1 MSSSSESKVTSSSL
15 IKKKSLRL
23 DDLDEILERLFRREH
38 LSESTVKMVCE
49 KAKEILSNEPN
60 VKPVRAPVTVVGDV
74 RPLSL
79 SLTLTHSHPHTHTY
93 TLKYHR
99 YTDNSTT

>member
-1 MSSSSESKVTSSSL
+1 MNLDLITKSDLKDFKIELCNLITDILSKSQP
-15 IKKKSLRL
+15 KK
-23 DDLDEILERLFRREH
+23 
-38 LSESTVKMVCE
+38 
-49 KAKEILSNEPN
+49 KEILSNEPN

>member
-1 MSSSSESKVTSSSL
+1 MTSSSL
-15 IKKKSLRL
+15 TKKKSLRL

-74 RPLSL
+74 RPLSH
-79 SLTLTHSHPHTHTY
+79 SLTLTHSHTHTHTTGTRTILRRDR
-93 TLKYHR
+93 TLQHR
-99 YTDNSTT
+99 R

>member
-1 MSSSSESKVTSSSL
+1 MTSSSL

-49 KAKEILSNEPN
+49 KAKEILSDEPN

-74 RPLSL
+74 RPLSH
-79 SLTLTHSHPHTHTY
+79 SYSISLTHSHIS
-93 TLKYHR
+93 TLKL
-99 YTDNSTT
+99 